1 MTHESASSEAA
12 AKSSGAGP
20 SGTKDLNVVLVHPRS
35 LFGDCLVAGLQS
47 VDKATR
53 FRRYPSV
60 ADWRAGD
67 YQSTSLVVVC
77 LQPFGGGAVPFDL
90 DESIAFLKAC
100 DPSPAFAIISDD
112 GGVGQVLKYLETGAR
127 GYIPTGLSLRVA
139 VQAMR
144 LINAGGVFIPAACLA
159 QLAAL
164 PVKPAIPAMLD
175 KSALSQKEVLVASA
189 LRKGTPN
196 KIIAYDLGM
205 CESTVKTHVRNIM
218 KKLKAKNRTEAAF
231 LSNQIFNEAE
241 LEAV

>member
-12 AKSSGAGP
+12 AKSNGAGP

-60 ADWRAGD
+60 ADWRAD
-67 YQSTSLVVVC
+67 DCQSTSLVVLC
-77 LQPFGGGAVPFDL
+77 LQPCGGAVPFDL

-100 DPSPAFAIISDD
+100 DPPSAFAIISDD
-112 GGVGQVLKYLETGAR
+112 GGVGQVLKYLEMGAR
-127 GYIPTGLSLRVA
+127 GYIPTSLSLRVA
-139 VQAMR
+139 VQALR

-164 PVKPAIPAMLD
+164 PVKPTIPAMPD

-231 LSNQIFNEAE
+231 LSNQVFNEAE